1 MKDLYPD
8 GTPGWSNGFL
18 KRCDKVKKLNFCQ
31 RIMRWLRQVSKIKF
45 LILLSFIF
53 ISGCDEFRENQ
64 LVRNQAVTFEEEI
77 SYRQRKEIEL
87 ENKLKIANEN
97 IAKLEQQ
104 LECKKENE

>member
-1 MKDLYPD
+1 M
-8 GTPGWSNGFL
+8 
-18 KRCDKVKKLNFCQ
+18 
-31 RIMRWLRQVSKIKF
+31 F
-45 LILLSFIF
+45 LIGSIIFMLLLIVPV
-53 ISGCDEFRENQ
+53 GCDEFRENQ

>member
-1 MKDLYPD
+1 MIFLNKFCVVLIFICKF
-8 GTPGWSNGFL
+8 FL
-18 KRCDKVKKLNFCQ
+18 KLK
-31 RIMRWLRQVSKIKF
+31 SK
-45 LILLSFIF
+45 
-53 ISGCDEFRENQ
+53 
-64 LVRNQAVTFEEEI
+64 AVTFEEEI

>member
-1 MKDLYPD
+1 MIK
-8 GTPGWSNGFL
+8 N
-18 KRCDKVKKLNFCQ
+18 
-31 RIMRWLRQVSKIKF
+31 IMF
-45 LILLSFIF
+45 LIGSIVFMLLLIVPV
-53 ISGCDEFRENQ
+53 GCDEFRENQ

>member
-1 MKDLYPD
+1 MIK
-8 GTPGWSNGFL
+8 N
-18 KRCDKVKKLNFCQ
+18 
-31 RIMRWLRQVSKIKF
+31 IMF
-45 LILLSFIF
+45 LIGSIVFMFLLIVPV
-53 ISGCDEFRENQ
+53 GCDEFRENQ

-87 ENKLKIANEN
+87 ENKLKIANQN

>member
-1 MKDLYPD
+1 
-8 GTPGWSNGFL
+8 
-18 KRCDKVKKLNFCQ
+18 
-31 RIMRWLRQVSKIKF
+31 MRWLRQVSKIKF
-45 LILLSFIF
+45 LILFSFIF

-87 ENKLKIANEN
+87 ENKIKIANEN

>member
-1 MKDLYPD
+1 M
-8 GTPGWSNGFL
+8 
-18 KRCDKVKKLNFCQ
+18 
-31 RIMRWLRQVSKIKF
+31 F
-45 LILLSFIF
+45 LIGFIVF
-53 ISGCDEFRENQ
+53 MLMLIVPVGCDEFRENQ

-104 LECKKENE
+104 LECKKEQQ

>member
-1 MKDLYPD
+1 M
-8 GTPGWSNGFL
+8 
-18 KRCDKVKKLNFCQ
+18 
-31 RIMRWLRQVSKIKF
+31 F
-45 LILLSFIF
+45 LIGSIVFMLLLIVPV
-53 ISGCDEFRENQ
+53 GCDEFRENQ
-64 LVRNQAVTFEEEI
+64 IVRNQAVTFEEEI

>member
-1 MKDLYPD
+1 M
-8 GTPGWSNGFL
+8 FL
-18 KRCDKVKKLNFCQ
+18 
-31 RIMRWLRQVSKIKF
+31 
-45 LILLSFIF
+45 LIVPV
-53 ISGCDEFRENQ
+53 GCDEFRENQ

>member
-1 MKDLYPD
+1 MIK
-8 GTPGWSNGFL
+8 N
-18 KRCDKVKKLNFCQ
+18 
-31 RIMRWLRQVSKIKF
+31 IMF
-45 LILLSFIF
+45 LIGSIIFMLLLIVPV
-53 ISGCDEFRENQ
+53 GCDEFRENQ

>member
-1 MKDLYPD
+1 M
-8 GTPGWSNGFL
+8 
-18 KRCDKVKKLNFCQ
+18 
-31 RIMRWLRQVSKIKF
+31 IKNIAF
-45 LILLSFIF
+45 LIGSIIFLLIVPV
-53 ISGCDEFRENQ
+53 GCDEFRENQ

>member
-1 MKDLYPD
+1 M
-8 GTPGWSNGFL
+8 
-18 KRCDKVKKLNFCQ
+18 
-31 RIMRWLRQVSKIKF
+31 F
-45 LILLSFIF
+45 LIGSIVFMLLLIVPV
-53 ISGCDEFRENQ
+53 GCDEFRENQ